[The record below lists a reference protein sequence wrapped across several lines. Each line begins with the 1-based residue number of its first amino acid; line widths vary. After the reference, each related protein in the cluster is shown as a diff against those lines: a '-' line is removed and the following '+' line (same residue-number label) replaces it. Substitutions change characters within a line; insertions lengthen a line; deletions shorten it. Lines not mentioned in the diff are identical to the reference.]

1 MLYVQIWTYVCLTT
15 LPLPTSF
22 PLSFRHVLAGNGEVM
37 GHLQL
42 GATRRPN
49 TSTYAT
55 PTSMT
60 RLVEWRDLIGQWT
73 LDSTHS
79 LTYIILFLLTSCSV
93 LTELCSCRNSYSYV
107 LYVNPTFMI
116 TVLLKPIG
124 VLSTVRAGLVEV
136 PSTRLR
142 KEETVND
149 QEC

>member
-1 MLYVQIWTYVCLTT
+1 MLYVKIWMYVCLTA

-22 PLSFRHVLAGNGEVM
+22 PLSFRHVLAGDGEVM

-42 GATRRPN
+42 GATRCPN
-49 TSTYAT
+49 TSTHAT

-73 LDSTHS
+73 LGSTHS
-79 LTYIILFLLTSCSV
+79 LTYIILFLLTSC
-93 LTELCSCRNSYSYV
+93 LTELCSCRRSYSYV
-107 LYVNPTFMI
+107 LYANPTVMI
-116 TVLLKPIG
+116 TFLLKPIG

-149 QEC
+149 REC